1 MQPASGRWVRTA
13 PSCTSTNSRS
23 RRTAARSS
31 RMVSRTGTLRLA
43 HRIFRTD
50 RPASYSVFGTFVA
63 GSEASGLLRL
73 NSADGGLTQ
82 NALGQDRLTL
92 RAALNTNTD
101 SSDLDTGLKIDDTL
115 GLTGLFNLSSLTGP
129 LINGYGIRFTDR
141 TAAGVNQA
149 AELDVR
155 FNPVTGKVEV
165 RYILQDFDTNQIF
178 ERGLA
183 DFAPPNGAD
192 QILLQLTRPDIA
204 NTNFFASYSYLQGG
218 NVRRRRSVR
227 STDKPVPGRE
237 FRPRRVSCVRVTAR
251 ARTRHPRTA
260 RSRLRRHGGDAST
273 QAVAGSPASNEPR
286 FGGAFA
292 LRAASVQSAP
302 RG

>member
-1 MQPASGRWVRTA
+1 VVAIATCFWSVGANGAVVYLDQFEVTKNGNTFFTDGFADGNA
-13 PSCTSTNSRS
+13 PPSAPNFPNGQT
-23 RRTAARSS
+23 
-31 RMVSRTGTLRLA
+31 
-43 HRIFRTD
+43 
-50 RPASYSVFGTFVA
+50 ASYGVFGTFVA

-82 NALGQDRLTL
+82 NANEQARLTL

-101 SSDLDTGLKIDDTL
+101 SSDLGTGLKIDDTL

-129 LINGYGIRFTDR
+129 LLNGYGIRFSDR
-141 TAAGVNQA
+141 TAAGANQV

-165 RYILQDFDTNQIF
+165 RYILQDFDANTIS

-192 QILLQLTRPDIA
+192 QILLQLTRPDTS

-218 NVRRRRSVR
+218 NVLGGGAFEAPISLFQGENFVRAEFHAFESLPVPEPGTLALLGLGFAGMAAMRRRR
-227 STDKPVPGRE
+227 
-237 FRPRRVSCVRVTAR
+237 
-251 ARTRHPRTA
+251 
-260 RSRLRRHGGDAST
+260 
-273 QAVAGSPASNEPR
+273 Q
-286 FGGAFA
+286 
-292 LRAASVQSAP
+292 
-302 RG
+302 